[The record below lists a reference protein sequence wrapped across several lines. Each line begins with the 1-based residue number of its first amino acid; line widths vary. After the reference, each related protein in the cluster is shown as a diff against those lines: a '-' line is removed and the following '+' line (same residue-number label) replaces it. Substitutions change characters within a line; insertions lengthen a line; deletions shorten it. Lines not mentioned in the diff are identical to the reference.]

1 MTAQPAVSSPASD
14 GWPASVRRPAGA
26 ADAHPW
32 RFSTVAVVVA
42 LVALAVRLVPLLPVG
57 LRGRLGYDEG
67 VHLAG
72 AQEVL
77 AGSLP
82 YVDFTFLHPPGVLVL
97 MLPFALVGQVVGADV
112 ALVAARLT
120 VMGVAAVNAVLVAHL
135 LRGHGRAAALA
146 GGGAYALW
154 GAAAVAERAVLL
166 EPLLNLG
173 LLVSLVLLAGELSY
187 RRALL
192 AGIVL
197 GLTCSVK
204 VWPALLAATVLA
216 VLLLVD
222 PARSRPW
229 AAGVTLGGLA
239 WVVPTLAVG
248 RGAAVE
254 QVLDTQAARE
264 RRVDLLDR
272 LVTLDGASG
281 LDRVPWTVP
290 LDLRAGLV
298 VLVVTALLLLGLRL
312 RLLLWTAVCVVALV
326 EVLVLAPSYY
336 RHYAAYTAPGLAL
349 LAGAVS
355 GRLLHGRT
363 AVPTALALTALAAT
377 FAGGAT
383 AERQLPRLPGTQLGA
398 LASAHPCV
406 WSNDATLLLLADV
419 RTRSEDC
426 PQLVDGLGTRLRL
439 GVRQRDRQALADLHR
454 SDAAIVLSERYA
466 GWRTSRELGAYLRA
480 NFEPVG
486 SATGDVR
493 MFRRRA
499 GPAG

>member
-1 MTAQPAVSSPASD
+1 MAL
-14 GWPASVRRPAGA
+14 
-26 ADAHPW
+26 
-32 RFSTVAVVVA
+32 VVA
-42 LVALAVRLVPLLPVG
+42 IVALAVRLVPLLPTG

-72 AQEVL
+72 AQELL

-135 LRGHGRAAALA
+135 LRGHGRAAALV

-154 GAAAVAERAVLL
+154 GAAALAERAVLL

-173 LLVSLVLLAGELSY
+173 LLVSLVLLAGQPSHW
-187 RRALL
+187 RAVL
-192 AGIVL
+192 AGAVL

-222 PARSRPW
+222 RARARPW
-229 AAGVTLGGLA
+229 AAGVLLGGLA
-239 WVVPTLAVG
+239 WSVPTLAMG

-281 LDRVPWTVP
+281 LDQVPWTVP
-290 LDLRAGLV
+290 LELRAGLV
-298 VLVVTALLLLGLRL
+298 VLVVTVLLVVGLRL
-312 RLLLWTAVCVVALV
+312 RLVLWTAVCVVALV

-355 GRLLHGRT
+355 GRLLRGRT
-363 AVPTALALTALAAT
+363 AVAAPRAPALVALAALAVT
-377 FAGGAT
+377 FVVGAT
-383 AERQLPRLPGTQLGA
+383 AERELPRLPLTQMAA

-406 WSNDATLLLLADV
+406 WSNDATVLLLADV
-419 RTRSEDC
+419 RTRREDC
-426 PQLVDGLGTRLRL
+426 RQIVDGMGTGLRL
-439 GVRQRDRQALADLHR
+439 GARERNRQALADLRR
-454 SDAAIVLSERYA
+454 SDAAIVLSERFA
-466 GWRTSRELGAYLRA
+466 GWRTSRELDAYLRA
-480 NFEPVG
+480 KFEPAG
-486 SATGDVR
+486 AETGDVR
-493 MFRRRA
+493 LFRRRV
-499 GPAG
+499 G